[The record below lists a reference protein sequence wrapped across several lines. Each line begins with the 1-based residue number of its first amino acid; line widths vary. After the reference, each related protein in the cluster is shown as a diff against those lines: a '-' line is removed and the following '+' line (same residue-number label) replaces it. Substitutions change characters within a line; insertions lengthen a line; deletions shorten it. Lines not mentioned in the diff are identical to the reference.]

1 VPTAFPQTALVAV
14 SLSPATP
21 TPVTP
26 PVQLPL
32 AFDPILLDAMPDLVG
47 INRYTGDDAN
57 GNAQYG
63 AAIVTR
69 ANIVVER
76 SLVELRL
83 GRGMRLQATGMDIYI
98 PAPVTMATLIIPAQG
113 ILPKDKFTFTVGQT
127 YERFVMFVTVNRD
140 QFGQPWT
147 ETCIVQITKE

>member
-1 VPTAFPQTALVAV
+1 MLMWIWGTTG
-14 SLSPATP
+14 
-21 TPVTP
+21 
-26 PVQLPL
+26 
-32 AFDPILLDAMPDLVG
+32 PI
-47 INRYTGDDAN
+47 R
-57 GNAQYG
+57 
-63 AAIVTR
+63 R
-69 ANIVVER
+69 
-76 SLVELRL
+76 LRGCQ
-83 GRGMRLQATGMDIYI
+83 GRLDIYI